1 MKKFAA
7 ALLAVT
13 LSFGTLFA
21 NKGDNHNMGLVLSLP
36 HPMKAILPNYAAYH
50 FTQEQDAKMQVIA
63 NEMPI
68 KMHAKFDEAEA
79 LEKEIRIAVM
89 REGKSREDLAQK
101 LDRLHTLK
109 REITDLHIDTLLKIR
124 SIMDEKQH
132 KMMMQYLQQL
142 QLKKAQ
148 HRH

>member
-1 MKKFAA
+1 MKKFVA

-13 LSFGTLFA
+13 LSFTILLA

-36 HPMKAILPNYAAYH
+36 HPMKVILPNYAAYN
-50 FTQEQDAKMQVIA
+50 FTQEQDTRMQVIA

-89 REGKSREDLAQK
+89 RRAGPERIWCKSS
-101 LDRLHTLK
+101 
-109 REITDLHIDTLLKIR
+109 IDSR
-124 SIMDEKQH
+124 SSNAKSPTCISTH
-132 KMMMQYLQQL
+132 C
-142 QLKKAQ
+142 
-148 HRH
+148 

>member
-1 MKKFAA
+1 MKKFTA

-13 LSFGTLFA
+13 LSFTTLLA
-21 NKGDNHNMGLVLSLP
+21 HKGDNHNMGLVLSLP
-36 HPMKAILPNYAAYH
+36 HPMKAILPNYAAYN

-89 REGKSREDLAQK
+89 QDGKSREDLAQK
-101 LDRLHTLK
+101 LDRLQTLK
-109 REITDLHIDTLLKIR
+109 REITNLHIDTLLKIR
-124 SIMDEKQH
+124 SIMDGKQH

-148 HRH
+148 HKH